1 MKLKHNIALDI
12 ATANSAHA
20 AKWKNKRT
28 TWEEV
33 AETLSQTERTSET
46 VKQYFSYTKDKQDE
60 IKDVGGFVGGKLL
73 PGTNKIKGQD
83 VTFKAPYG
91 WRRKGFVG
99 HRQLVALDVDF
110 GTLDVW
116 LDFGLLEYAGL
127 FYTTHKHTPEVPR
140 FRIVFPLDRPVT
152 PDEYECIARVVASW
166 LDIEMFDDT
175 TYQPTRLMYYPST
188 SKDGEFLT
196 NLIDGPIMV
205 ADDILAE
212 LDDWTDVT
220 TWPASSR
227 ETEVRRSASNQV
239 EDPEAKGGIVG
250 AFCRAFTLDEAIAEF
265 LPDIYAPCEEL
276 GDDRYSFIAGSTSGG
291 LIVYDHKLA
300 YSHHNTD
307 PAGGKLCNA
316 FDLVRLHKFGDL
328 DERVK
333 EDTEVTK
340 TPSYKAMADFAG
352 ALKEVKKEIVRE
364 RRESTANDYDT
375 LETKARDTATNDD
388 WVGELETEGKSG
400 KIKSTINN
408 VVLILNNDANLAGC
422 FGFNE
427 FEQRET
433 AVKALP
439 WDKVGTKY
447 PRPLCDSDDAELRL
461 YFERCYDIT
470 GKEKLAD
477 GLTVVIKANSY
488 HPIRSYL
495 DALEWDGVERLDTLF
510 IRLFGADD
518 TDYTRAITRK
528 SFAAAVARIYQP
540 GIKYDYI
547 VVIIGDQGVGKSST
561 LKAMGGD
568 WFSDSVTTLTG
579 KEALESIQGAW
590 LIELGELAGLRRAE
604 VDAVKHFVSKTE
616 DRYRVAYG
624 KRIEHFP
631 RRCVFFGTTNEEDFL
646 RDVTGNRRF
655 WVMNCK
661 GRVGVT
667 PFYDYMSKTTVAQL
681 WAEAKERYARGEK
694 LYLEDD
700 LEGVARAIQD
710 KHLEKDER
718 SGLIREYLERKLPKN
733 WDTLEPYSRRQWLK
747 EEDNVGTVERGS
759 VCILEIWTECLGKA
773 PEDITRRDSM
783 DIGRVM
789 KTFRDWTP
797 APAARVKWYGAQKM
811 YTKRA

>member
-1 MKLKHNIALDI
+1 
-12 ATANSAHA
+12 
-20 AKWKNKRT
+20 
-28 TWEEV
+28 
-33 AETLSQTERTSET
+33 
-46 VKQYFSYTKDKQDE
+46 
-60 IKDVGGFVGGKLL
+60 
-73 PGTNKIKGQD
+73 
-83 VTFKAPYG
+83 
-91 WRRKGFVG
+91 
-99 HRQLVALDVDF
+99 
-110 GTLDVW
+110 
-116 LDFGLLEYAGL
+116 
-127 FYTTHKHTPEVPR
+127 
-140 FRIVFPLDRPVT
+140 
-152 PDEYECIARVVASW
+152 
-166 LDIEMFDDT
+166 MFDDT